1 MSKNKL
7 FDKFY
12 NYQDKTKNINTY
24 VFNYLNKTNS
34 MFRYHN
40 LPESIPADMLES
52 FLQRNGYVC
61 IAKHEN
67 TLYAF
72 VGGLGGELDV
82 YYRPTICTVANPAL
96 NLSKD
101 FVIDKDC
108 IIMKNDT
115 NLQGLL
121 PIILRYSSM
130 LVENDIS
137 MVLATYNTRIQK
149 IVSASDDGTIASAK
163 EYLSQIV
170 SGKQGIIADNAFLK
184 SLDVKD
190 SSTDNKII
198 EELIKQNQYLKSSM
212 LNEVGLQ
219 ANTNLKKERLVSAE
233 IESNSESL
241 YPIVDDMLKCRK
253 NALEKVNE
261 MFGTNIEVEFN
272 SSWDL
277 RPLNGM
283 SVHNTDDEIDIKDM
297 EGENNEN
304 GDKETSAETDRGN
317 SAEENMGNGKQNNDE
332 SLLQDN
338 GGNDGNRKEESGGN
352 GEENS
357 GNNESTDDENKESV
371 KDEENEN
378 DEKDENKDEK
388 EDEKD
393 DNK

>member
-34 MFRYHN
+34 MFKYHN
-40 LPESIPADMLES
+40 LPNTIPADTLES

-67 TLYAF
+67 ALYAF

-82 YYRPTICTVANPAL
+82 YYQPTICTVANPAL
-96 NLSKD
+96 NLCKD

-149 IVSASDDGTIASAK
+149 IVSASDDSTIASAK

-190 SSTDNKII
+190 SSRDNNII

-212 LNEVGLQ
+212 LNEIGLQ

-283 SVHNTDDEIDIKDM
+283 SVHNTDAEIDIKDL
-297 EGENNEN
+297 EDEKD
-304 GDKETSAETDRGN
+304 DKETSDETGEGN
-317 SAEENMGNGKQNNDE
+317 ITEETSGTRNTDNDE
-332 SLLQDN
+332 I
-338 GGNDGNRKEESGGN
+338 GGN
-352 GEENS
+352 GEESSDDREENS
-357 GNNESTDDENKESV
+357 RDNELTDENKESL
-371 KDEENEN
+371 KDKEN
-378 DEKDENKDEK
+378 DKKDEN

-393 DNK
+393 DN

>member
-34 MFRYHN
+34 MFKYHN

-82 YYRPTICTVANPAL
+82 YYQPTICTVANPAL
-96 NLSKD
+96 NLIKD

-212 LNEVGLQ
+212 LNEIGLQ

-253 NALEKVNE
+253 NAIEKVNE

-277 RPLNGM
+277 RPLNGR
-283 SVHNTDDEIDIKDM
+283 SVHNTDDEIDIKDLEDENDIKDNKETSNGTDEGNSTEENSRTRNTDNDKNSSKDESSSKD
-297 EGENNEN
+297 EGEN
-304 GDKETSAETDRGN
+304 
-317 SAEENMGNGKQNNDE
+317 
-332 SLLQDN
+332 
-338 GGNDGNRKEESGGN
+338 GGN
-352 GEENS
+352 GEES
-357 GNNESTDDENKESV
+357 SDDENKESI

-378 DEKDENKDEK
+378 DEKDEN

>member
-34 MFRYHN
+34 MFKYHN
-40 LPESIPADMLES
+40 LPNTIPADMLES

-72 VGGLGGELDV
+72 VGSLGGELDV

-137 MVLATYNTRIQK
+137 MVLAIYNTRIQK

-253 NALEKVNE
+253 NALEKVNK
-261 MFGTNIEVEFN
+261 MFDTNIEVEFN

-277 RPLNGM
+277 RPLSGM
-283 SVHNTDDEIDIKDM
+283 SVHNTDDEIDIKDL
-297 EGENNEN
+297 E
-304 GDKETSAETDRGN
+304 
-317 SAEENMGNGKQNNDE
+317 
-332 SLLQDN
+332 
-338 GGNDGNRKEESGGN
+338 
-352 GEENS
+352 
-357 GNNESTDDENKESV
+357 DD
-371 KDEENEN
+371 
-378 DEKDENKDEK
+378 
-388 EDEKD
+388 KD

>member
-261 MFGTNIEVEFN
+261 MFDTNIEVEFN

-283 SVHNTDDEIDIKDM
+283 SVHNTDDEIDIKDI

-304 GDKETSAETDRGN
+304 DDKETSAGTDGGS
-317 SAEENMGNGKQNNDE
+317 SAEENSGTRNTDNDENSSKDDGENRGNGE
-332 SLLQDN
+332 
-338 GGNDGNRKEESGGN
+338 EESSDDR
-352 GEENS
+352 EENS
-357 GNNESTDDENKESV
+357 GNNESTDDENKEPV

-378 DEKDENKDEK
+378 DEKDEN
-388 EDEKD
+388 EDEKRW
-393 DNK
+393 

>member
-1 MSKNKL
+1 MNKNKL
-7 FDKFY
+7 FNKFY

-24 VFNYLNKTNS
+24 VFNYLNRTNS
-34 MFRYHN
+34 MFKYHN
-40 LPESIPADMLES
+40 LPESIPADILES

-67 TLYAF
+67 ALYAF

-190 SSTDNKII
+190 SSRDNKII

-241 YPIVDDMLKCRK
+241 YPFVDDMLKCRK
-253 NALEKVNE
+253 NAIEKVNE
-261 MFGTNIEVEFN
+261 MFDTNIEVEFN

-277 RPLNGM
+277 RPLSGM
-283 SVHNTDDEIDIKDM
+283 SIHNTDDEIDIKDL
-297 EGENNEN
+297 EDKNDIKD
-304 GDKETSAETDRGN
+304 DKETSTGTD
-317 SAEENMGNGKQNNDE
+317 EENMNNEENSSKDDGE
-332 SLLQDN
+332 N
-338 GGNDGNRKEESGGN
+338 GGNGGEESSDN
-352 GEENS
+352 MEENS
-357 GNNESTDDENKESV
+357 RNNELTDDENKESV
-371 KDEENEN
+371 KDEKNEN
-378 DEKDENKDEK
+378 DEKDENEVV
-388 EDEKD
+388 KD

>member
-388 EDEKD
+388 ENEKD

>member
-1 MSKNKL
+1 MSKNKF

-34 MFRYHN
+34 MFKYHN

-72 VGGLGGELDV
+72 VGGLGGDLDV

-121 PIILRYSSM
+121 PVILRYSSM

-137 MVLATYNTRIQK
+137 MVLATYNSRIQK

-212 LNEVGLQ
+212 LNEIGLQ

-297 EGENNEN
+297 KDENDEKD
-304 GDKETSAETDRGN
+304 DKETSDETSNESTDD
-317 SAEENMGNGKQNNDE
+317 ENKESVKDGENENDE
-332 SLLQDN
+332 KD
-338 GGNDGNRKEESGGN
+338 DKETSDETS
-352 GEENS
+352 
-357 GNNESTDDENKESV
+357 NELTDDENKESV

-378 DEKDENKDEK
+378 DEK

>member
-34 MFRYHN
+34 MFKYHN
-40 LPESIPADMLES
+40 LPKSIPPDMLES

-115 NLQGLL
+115 NSQGLL

-137 MVLATYNTRIQK
+137 MVLATYNTRLQK
-149 IVSASDDGTIASAK
+149 LISASDDNTIASAK

-170 SGKQGIIADNAFLK
+170 NGKQGIIADNAFLK
-184 SLDVKD
+184 SLDLKD
-190 SSTDNKII
+190 SSTDNKVL
-198 EELIKQNQYLKSSM
+198 EELIKQNQYLKSCM

-253 NALEKVNE
+253 NAIEKVNE
-261 MFGTNIEVEFN
+261 MFDTNIEVEFN

-277 RPLNGM
+277 RTLNGM
-283 SVHNTDDEIDIKDM
+283 SIHNTNDEIDMKDV
-297 EGENNEN
+297 ESENNESD
-304 GDKETSAETDRGN
+304 DKETSAETDGGN
-317 SAEENMGNGKQNNDE
+317 STEENTGARNTDNDE
-332 SLLQDN
+332 NSLQDN
-338 GGNDGNRKEESGGN
+338 EGNGGN
-352 GEENS
+352 GEEKSSDDREENS
-357 GNNESTDDENKESV
+357 RDNESTDDENKESI
-371 KDEENEN
+371 KDDENEN
-378 DEKDENKDEK
+378 

>member
-24 VFNYLNKTNS
+24 VFNYLNRTNS
-34 MFRYHN
+34 MFKYHN
-40 LPESIPADMLES
+40 LPDTIPADMLES
-52 FLQRNGYVC
+52 FLQRNGYAC

-67 TLYAF
+67 ALYAF
-72 VGGLGGELDV
+72 VGGLGGKLDV

-163 EYLSQIV
+163 EYLSQII

-184 SLDVKD
+184 SLDIKD
-190 SSTDNKII
+190 SSTYNKII

-212 LNEVGLQ
+212 LNEIGLQ

-253 NALEKVNE
+253 KALEKVNE

-283 SVHNTDDEIDIKDM
+283 SIHNTDDEIDIKNMKD
-297 EGENNEN
+297 ENDEIDNR
-304 GDKETSAETDRGN
+304 ETSDETF
-317 SAEENMGNGKQNNDE
+317 DE
-332 SLLQDN
+332 T
-338 GGNDGNRKEESGGN
+338 SGGN
-352 GEENS
+352 STGENSTEENS
-357 GNNESTDDENKESV
+357 GIGGNEEEESSDDREENSRNNESTDDENKESV
-371 KDEENEN
+371 KDE
-378 DEKDENKDEK
+378 K

>member
-34 MFRYHN
+34 MFKYHN

-82 YYRPTICTVANPAL
+82 YYQPTICTVANPAL
-96 NLSKD
+96 NLIKD

-212 LNEVGLQ
+212 LNEIGLQ

-253 NALEKVNE
+253 NALEKVNK

-277 RPLNGM
+277 RPLNGR
-283 SVHNTDDEIDIKDM
+283 SVHNTDDEIDIKDLEDENDIKDNKETSNGTDEGNSTEENSRTRNTDNDKNSSKDESSSKD
-297 EGENNEN
+297 EGEN
-304 GDKETSAETDRGN
+304 
-317 SAEENMGNGKQNNDE
+317 
-332 SLLQDN
+332 
-338 GGNDGNRKEESGGN
+338 GGN
-352 GEENS
+352 GEES
-357 GNNESTDDENKESV
+357 SDDENKESI

-378 DEKDENKDEK
+378 DEKDEN

>member
-34 MFRYHN
+34 MFKYHN

-52 FLQRNGYVC
+52 FLQRNGFVC

-72 VGGLGGELDV
+72 VGGLGGELNV
-82 YYRPTICTVANPAL
+82 YYQPTICTVANPAL
-96 NLSKD
+96 NLNKD

-184 SLDVKD
+184 SLDVKN

-212 LNEVGLQ
+212 LNEIGLQ

-283 SVHNTDDEIDIKDM
+283 SIHNTDDEIDIKNVKD
-297 EGENNEN
+297 ENDEKDNR
-304 GDKETSAETDRGN
+304 ETSDDR
-317 SAEENMGNGKQNNDE
+317 
-332 SLLQDN
+332 
-338 GGNDGNRKEESGGN
+338 
-352 GEENS
+352 EENS

-371 KDEENEN
+371 KDVEN
-378 DEKDENKDEK
+378 EKDEKDEK

>member
-1 MSKNKL
+1 MSKNKF

-24 VFNYLNKTNS
+24 VFNYLNRTNS
-34 MFRYHN
+34 MFKYHN

-52 FLQRNGYVC
+52 FLQRNGYAC

-67 TLYAF
+67 ALYAF

-101 FVIDKDC
+101 FIIDKDC

-137 MVLATYNTRIQK
+137 MVLATFNTRVQK
-149 IVSASDDGTIASAK
+149 VVSASDDSTIASAK
-163 EYLSQIV
+163 EFLSQIV

-184 SLDVKD
+184 SLDIKD
-190 SSTDNKII
+190 SSTDSKII

-253 NALEKVNE
+253 NAIEKVNE

-283 SVHNTDDEIDIKDM
+283 SVHNTNGEIDIKDL
-297 EGENNEN
+297 E
-304 GDKETSAETDRGN
+304 DKETSAGTDENSSKDGGENVGN
-317 SAEENMGNGKQNNDE
+317 E
-332 SLLQDN
+332 
-338 GGNDGNRKEESGGN
+338 EESSDDR
-352 GEENS
+352 EENS
-357 GNNESTDDENKESV
+357 RNNELADDENNELADDENKESV
-371 KDEENEN
+371 KDKENE
-378 DEKDENKDEK
+378 KDDN

>member
-34 MFRYHN
+34 MFKYHN

-67 TLYAF
+67 VLYAF

-163 EYLSQIV
+163 EYLSQII

-198 EELIKQNQYLKSSM
+198 EELIKQNQYFKSSM
-212 LNEVGLQ
+212 LNEIGLQ

-241 YPIVDDMLKCRK
+241 YPVVDDMLKCRK
-253 NALEKVNE
+253 NALEKVNK

-297 EGENNEN
+297 KDENDEKD
-304 GDKETSAETDRGN
+304 DKETFDGTAKGNNEEETINTD
-317 SAEENMGNGKQNNDE
+317 
-332 SLLQDN
+332 
-338 GGNDGNRKEESGGN
+338 NDGIWGDGEEESSDDR
-352 GEENS
+352 EENS
-357 GNNESTDDENKESV
+357 GNNESTDENKESV

-378 DEKDENKDEK
+378 DEKDEN

>member
-24 VFNYLNKTNS
+24 VFNYLNRTNS
-34 MFRYHN
+34 MFKYHN
-40 LPESIPADMLES
+40 LPDTIPADMLES

-72 VGGLGGELDV
+72 VGGLGGELDA

-96 NLSKD
+96 NLIKD

-253 NALEKVNE
+253 NAIEKVNQ
-261 MFGTNIEVEFN
+261 MFGTNIEVEFY

-283 SVHNTDDEIDIKDM
+283 SVHNTDDEIDIKDL
-297 EGENNEN
+297 ED
-304 GDKETSAETDRGN
+304 DKETSVGTDEGN
-317 SAEENMGNGKQNNDE
+317 SAEENSGTRNT
-332 SLLQDN
+332 DN
-338 GGNDGNRKEESGGN
+338 EENSSKDDGENEGN
-352 GEENS
+352 GEESSDDREENS
-357 GNNESTDDENKESV
+357 RNNELVDDENKESV

-378 DEKDENKDEK
+378 DEKNEN

>member
-24 VFNYLNKTNS
+24 VFNYLNKINS
-34 MFRYHN
+34 MFKYHN

-67 TLYAF
+67 VLYAF

-96 NLSKD
+96 NLNKD
-101 FVIDKDC
+101 FIIDKDC

-149 IVSASDDGTIASAK
+149 IVSASDDSTIASAK

-212 LNEVGLQ
+212 LNEIGLQ

-283 SVHNTDDEIDIKDM
+283 SVHNTDDEINIKDM
-297 EGENNEN
+297 EDENDEN
-304 GDKETSAETDRGN
+304 DEKDDKETSDETAGGN
-317 SAEENMGNGKQNNDE
+317 STEETSGTRNTD
-332 SLLQDN
+332 
-338 GGNDGNRKEESGGN
+338 NDGIGRNGEEESSDDRK
-352 GEENS
+352 ENS
-357 GNNESTDDENKESV
+357 GNNESTDDEKESV
-371 KDEENEN
+371 KDENE
-378 DEKDENKDEK
+378 DKKDEN
-388 EDEKD
+388 EDKKD

>member
-34 MFRYHN
+34 MFKYHN
-40 LPESIPADMLES
+40 LPKSIPADVLES

-67 TLYAF
+67 ALYAF

-82 YYRPTICTVANPAL
+82 YYRPTICTVTNPAL

-108 IIMKNDT
+108 IIIKNDT

-261 MFGTNIEVEFN
+261 MFGTNIEIEFN

-283 SVHNTDDEIDIKDM
+283 SVHNTDDEIDMKDI
-297 EGENNEN
+297 EDENNESDDN
-304 GDKETSAETDRGN
+304 ETFAETDGRN
-317 SAEENMGNGKQNNDE
+317 IAEENMGNGEQNNDK

-338 GGNDGNRKEESGGN
+338 GRNDGNRKEESENN

-357 GNNESTDDENKESV
+357 RVDKSSDNENKESV
-371 KDEENEN
+371 NDESNESDESENDKNE
-378 DEKDENKDEK
+378 DEKDENK
-388 EDEKD
+388 
-393 DNK
+393 

>member
-34 MFRYHN
+34 MFKYHN

-163 EYLSQIV
+163 EYLSQII

-198 EELIKQNQYLKSSM
+198 EELIKQNQYFKSSM
-212 LNEVGLQ
+212 LNEIGLQ

-241 YPIVDDMLKCRK
+241 YPVVDDMLKCRK
-253 NALEKVNE
+253 NALEKVNK

-297 EGENNEN
+297 KDENDEKD
-304 GDKETSAETDRGN
+304 DKETFDGTAKGNNEEETINTD
-317 SAEENMGNGKQNNDE
+317 
-332 SLLQDN
+332 
-338 GGNDGNRKEESGGN
+338 NDGIWGDGEESSDDR
-352 GEENS
+352 EENS
-357 GNNESTDDENKESV
+357 GNNESTDENKESV

-378 DEKDENKDEK
+378 DEKDEN

>member
-34 MFRYHN
+34 MFKYHN
-40 LPESIPADMLES
+40 LPDTIPADMLES

-82 YYRPTICTVANPAL
+82 YYQPTICTVANPAL
-96 NLSKD
+96 NLIKD
-101 FVIDKDC
+101 FVINKDC

-253 NALEKVNE
+253 NALEKVNK

-277 RPLNGM
+277 RPFNGM
-283 SVHNTDDEIDIKDM
+283 SVHNTDDEIDIKDL
-297 EGENNEN
+297 EDENDIKD
-304 GDKETSAETDRGN
+304 DKETSDGTEGN
-317 SAEENMGNGKQNNDE
+317 STEENSGTKNTDNDGENEGNGE
-332 SLLQDN
+332 
-338 GGNDGNRKEESGGN
+338 EESSDDR
-352 GEENS
+352 EENS
-357 GNNESTDDENKESV
+357 GNNESTNDENKESV

-378 DEKDENKDEK
+378 DEKDEN
-388 EDEKD
+388 EDKKD

>member
-7 FDKFY
+7 FDKIY

-34 MFRYHN
+34 MFKYHN
-40 LPESIPADMLES
+40 LPNTIPADMLES

-67 TLYAF
+67 ALYAF
-72 VGGLGGELDV
+72 VGGLGGELDA

-96 NLSKD
+96 NLIKD

-108 IIMKNDT
+108 AIMKNDT

-212 LNEVGLQ
+212 LNEIGLQ

-253 NALEKVNE
+253 SALEKVNE

-283 SVHNTDDEIDIKDM
+283 SVHNTDDEIDIKDIKD
-297 EGENNEN
+297 ENDEKD
-304 GDKETSAETDRGN
+304 DKETSGTK
-317 SAEENMGNGKQNNDE
+317 NMNND
-332 SLLQDN
+332 
-338 GGNDGNRKEESGGN
+338 GIGEESSDDR
-352 GEENS
+352 EENS

-378 DEKDENKDEK
+378 DEKDEN

>member
-253 NALEKVNE
+253 NAIEKVNK

-283 SVHNTDDEIDIKDM
+283 SVHNTDDEIDMKDM
-297 EGENNEN
+297 GSENNESDN
-304 GDKETSAETDRGN
+304 KETSAGTDGGN
-317 SAEENMGNGKQNNDE
+317 STEENSGTRNTDNDE
-332 SLLQDN
+332 NSSKDDGEN
-338 GGNDGNRKEESGGN
+338 GGNGEEESSDDR
-352 GEENS
+352 EENS
-357 GNNESTDDENKESV
+357 GNNESTDNENKESV

-378 DEKDENKDEK
+378 NEKDENDG
-388 EDEKD
+388 EKD

>member
-1 MSKNKL
+1 MSKNKF

-24 VFNYLNKTNS
+24 VFNYLNRTNS
-34 MFRYHN
+34 MFKYHN
-40 LPESIPADMLES
+40 LPESIPVDMLES
-52 FLQRNGYVC
+52 FLQRHGFVC

-72 VGGLGGELDV
+72 VGGLGGKLDV
-82 YYRPTICTVANPAL
+82 YYQPTICTVANPAL

-163 EYLSQIV
+163 EYLSQVV

-212 LNEVGLQ
+212 LNEIGLQ

-261 MFGTNIEVEFN
+261 MFGTNIKVEFN

-283 SVHNTDDEIDIKDM
+283 SIHNTDDEIDIKNMND
-297 EGENNEN
+297 ENDEKDNR
-304 GDKETSAETDRGN
+304 ETSDETF
-317 SAEENMGNGKQNNDE
+317 DE
-332 SLLQDN
+332 T
-338 GGNDGNRKEESGGN
+338 SGGN
-352 GEENS
+352 TTGENSTEENS
-357 GNNESTDDENKESV
+357 GTRNTDNDGIGGNEEEESSDDREENSRNNESTDDENKESV
-371 KDEENEN
+371 KDEENE
-378 DEKDENKDEK
+378 KDEKDEK
-388 EDEKD
+388 EDKKD

>member
-1 MSKNKL
+1 MSKSKL

-34 MFRYHN
+34 MFKYHN
-40 LPESIPADMLES
+40 LPDTIPADMLES

-67 TLYAF
+67 NLYAF
-72 VGGLGGELDV
+72 VGGLGGELDA

-108 IIMKNDT
+108 IIMKSDT
-115 NLQGLL
+115 NSQGLL

-137 MVLATYNTRIQK
+137 MILATYNTRVQK

-190 SSTDNKII
+190 SSRDNKII

-261 MFGTNIEVEFN
+261 MFNTNIEVEFN

-283 SVHNTDDEIDIKDM
+283 SVHNTDDEIDIKNMKD
-297 EGENNEN
+297 ENDETSGINSAGENS
-304 GDKETSAETDRGN
+304 KEETIGTRNTD
-317 SAEENMGNGKQNNDE
+317 
-332 SLLQDN
+332 
-338 GGNDGNRKEESGGN
+338 NDGIEGNEEEESSDN
-352 GEENS
+352 REENS
-357 GNNESTDDENKESV
+357 GNNESTDDENK
-371 KDEENEN
+371 DEENEN
-378 DEKDENKDEK
+378 

>member
-1 MSKNKL
+1 MSKNKF

-34 MFRYHN
+34 MFKYHN

-170 SGKQGIIADNAFLK
+170 NGKQGIIADNAFLK

-212 LNEVGLQ
+212 LNEIGLQ

-261 MFGTNIEVEFN
+261 MFGTNIDVEFN

-283 SVHNTDDEIDIKDM
+283 SVHNTNDEIDIKDM
-297 EGENNEN
+297 ESEN
-304 GDKETSAETDRGN
+304 DKETSRRN
-317 SAEENMGNGKQNNDE
+317 STEENIIAGNADNDE
-332 SLLQDN
+332 NQSKDDGEN
-338 GGNDGNRKEESGGN
+338 VGNEEESSDDR
-352 GEENS
+352 EENS
-357 GNNESTDDENKESV
+357 KDNESIN
-371 KDEENEN
+371 DEENEN
-378 DEKDENKDEK
+378 

>member
-7 FDKFY
+7 FGKFY

-34 MFRYHN
+34 MFKYHN
-40 LPESIPADMLES
+40 LPDTIPADMLES

-67 TLYAF
+67 ALYAF
-72 VGGLGGELDV
+72 VGGLGGELDA

-149 IVSASDDGTIASAK
+149 IVSASDDSTITSAK
-163 EYLSQIV
+163 EYLSQII

-190 SSTDNKII
+190 SSRDNNII
-198 EELIKQNQYLKSSM
+198 EELIKQNQYFKSSM
-212 LNEVGLQ
+212 LNEIGLQ

-233 IESNSESL
+233 IKSNSESL

-253 NALEKVNE
+253 NALEKVNK
-261 MFGTNIEVEFN
+261 MFDTNIEVEFN

-283 SVHNTDDEIDIKDM
+283 SVHNTDDEIDIKDL
-297 EGENNEN
+297 EDENNEN
-304 GDKETSAETDRGN
+304 GEEESSDDR
-317 SAEENMGNGKQNNDE
+317 EENNKNG
-332 SLLQDN
+332 
-338 GGNDGNRKEESGGN
+338 EESSDDR
-352 GEENS
+352 EENS
-357 GNNESTDDENKESV
+357 GNGEESSDDREENSRDNELVDDENKKSV
-371 KDEENEN
+371 KDEENKN
-378 DEKDENKDEK
+378 DEN

>member
-34 MFRYHN
+34 MFKYHN
-40 LPESIPADMLES
+40 LPDTIPADMLES

-67 TLYAF
+67 ALYAF

-149 IVSASDDGTIASAK
+149 IVSAGDDSTIASAK
-163 EYLSQIV
+163 EYLSQII

-190 SSTDNKII
+190 SSRDNKII
-198 EELIKQNQYLKSSM
+198 EELIKQNQYFKSSM
-212 LNEVGLQ
+212 LNEIGLQ

-233 IESNSESL
+233 IESNTESL

-253 NALEKVNE
+253 NALEKVNK

-283 SVHNTDDEIDIKDM
+283 SVHNTVDEIDIKDM
-297 EGENNEN
+297 KDENDKKD
-304 GDKETSAETDRGN
+304 DKETSDETSDETAVEN
-317 SAEENMGNGKQNNDE
+317 SPGENSEEETSGNGSTD
-332 SLLQDN
+332 
-338 GGNDGNRKEESGGN
+338 NDGIGRNGEEESSDDR
-352 GEENS
+352 EENS

-378 DEKDENKDEK
+378 DEKDEK

>member
-7 FDKFY
+7 FDKYY

-34 MFRYHN
+34 MFKYHN
-40 LPESIPADMLES
+40 LPKTIPADMLES

-61 IAKHEN
+61 IAKYEN

-82 YYRPTICTVANPAL
+82 YYQPTICTVANPAL
-96 NLSKD
+96 NLIKD

-190 SSTDNKII
+190 SSTNNKII

-212 LNEVGLQ
+212 LNEIGLQ

-233 IESNSESL
+233 IESNTESL

-261 MFGTNIEVEFN
+261 MFDTNIEVEFN

-283 SVHNTDDEIDIKDM
+283 SIHNTDDEIDIKNMKD
-297 EGENNEN
+297 ETSGENS
-304 GDKETSAETDRGN
+304 T
-317 SAEENMGNGKQNNDE
+317 
-332 SLLQDN
+332 
-338 GGNDGNRKEESGGN
+338 
-352 GEENS
+352 EENS
-357 GNNESTDDENKESV
+357 GTRNTDNDGIGGNEEEESSDDREENSRNNESTDNENKESV
-371 KDEENEN
+371 KDEENE
-378 DEKDENKDEK
+378 KDEKDEK

>member
-40 LPESIPADMLES
+40 LPESIPTDMLES

-253 NALEKVNE
+253 NAIEKVNE

-283 SVHNTDDEIDIKDM
+283 SVHNTDDEIDIKDI
-297 EGENNEN
+297 EGENNES
-304 GDKETSAETDRGN
+304 DEKETSAETDEGN
-317 SAEENMGNGKQNNDE
+317 RAGENMGNG
-332 SLLQDN
+332 
-338 GGNDGNRKEESGGN
+338 KEESGGN
-352 GEENS
+352 GKENS
-357 GNNESTDDENKESV
+357 GNNESTDDENNESV

-378 DEKDENKDEK
+378 DEKDENEDENENDEKDEN
-388 EDEKD
+388 EDEKR
-393 DNK
+393 

>member
-7 FDKFY
+7 FNKFY
-12 NYQDKTKNINTY
+12 DYQNKQKNISTY
-24 VFNYLNKTNS
+24 IFNYLNRTNS
-34 MFRYHN
+34 MFKYHN
-40 LPESIPADMLES
+40 LPDTIPADMLES
-52 FLQRNGYVC
+52 FLQRNGYAC
-61 IAKHEN
+61 IAKHEDS
-67 TLYAF
+67 LYAF

-137 MVLATYNTRIQK
+137 MILATYNTRLQK
-149 IVSASDDGTIASAK
+149 IISASDDSTIASAK
-163 EYLSQIV
+163 EYLSQII

-184 SLDVKD
+184 SLNMND
-190 SSTDNKII
+190 SSKDNKVI
-198 EELIKQNQYLKSSM
+198 EELIKQNQYLKSTM
-212 LNEVGLQ
+212 LNEIGLQ

-253 NALEKVNE
+253 NAIEKVNE
-261 MFGTNIEVEFN
+261 MFGTGIEVEFN

-283 SVHNTDDEIDIKDM
+283 SIHNTNDEVDMKDI

-304 GDKETSAETDRGN
+304 TDKETSDETDRGSN
-317 SAEENMGNGKQNNDE
+317 SRENMGNGKQNI
-332 SLLQDN
+332 SKTSLQDDNEN
-338 GGNDGNRKEESGGN
+338 GGNRKEESRSDR
-352 GEENS
+352 EENN
-357 GNNESTDDENKESV
+357 GNNESSDNENKESV
-371 KDEENEN
+371 NDESNESENDEN
-378 DEKDENKDEK
+378 KDEKDENKK
-388 EDEKD
+388 
-393 DNK
+393 

>member
-1 MSKNKL
+1 MNKNKL
-7 FDKFY
+7 FDKIY

-34 MFRYHN
+34 MFKYHN
-40 LPESIPADMLES
+40 LPKSIPADMLES

-96 NLSKD
+96 NLNKD

-115 NLQGLL
+115 NSQGLL

-137 MVLATYNTRIQK
+137 MVLATFNTRIQK

-190 SSTDNKII
+190 SSTNNRII

-212 LNEVGLQ
+212 LNEIGLQ

-233 IESNSESL
+233 IESNTESL

-261 MFGTNIEVEFN
+261 MFDTNIEVEFN

-283 SVHNTDDEIDIKDM
+283 SVHNTDNEIDIKDL
-297 EGENNEN
+297 ECENDIKD
-304 GDKETSAETDRGN
+304 DKETSVRTDG
-317 SAEENMGNGKQNNDE
+317 ENNGTRNVDNDE
-332 SLLQDN
+332 NSSKD
-338 GGNDGNRKEESGGN
+338 DGEN
-352 GEENS
+352 GEESSDDKEENS
-357 GNNESTDDENKESV
+357 RDNELTSDENKESV

-378 DEKDENKDEK
+378 DEN
-388 EDEKD
+388 EDEKR
-393 DNK
+393 

>member
-1 MSKNKL
+1 MSKSKL

-12 NYQDKTKNINTY
+12 NYQDKTKNINSY
-24 VFNYLNKTNS
+24 VFNYLNRTNS
-34 MFRYHN
+34 MFKYHK
-40 LPESIPADMLES
+40 LPGTIPADMLES

-67 TLYAF
+67 ALYAF
-72 VGGLGGELDV
+72 VGGLGGKQDV

-149 IVSASDDGTIASAK
+149 IVSASDDSTIASAK

-212 LNEVGLQ
+212 LNEIGLQ

-261 MFGTNIEVEFN
+261 MFNTNIEVEFN

-277 RPLNGM
+277 RPFNGL
-283 SVHNTDDEIDIKDM
+283 SIHNTDDEIDMKDL
-297 EGENNEN
+297 ESENNEN
-304 GDKETSAETDRGN
+304 DDKETSTGTDGGN
-317 SAEENMGNGKQNNDE
+317 S
-332 SLLQDN
+332 
-338 GGNDGNRKEESGGN
+338 R
-352 GEENS
+352 
-357 GNNESTDDENKESV
+357 NNESTDNENKESV
-371 KDEENEN
+371 KDEENRN
-378 DEKDENKDEK
+378 DEKDEN

>member
-1 MSKNKL
+1 MNKNKL

-34 MFRYHN
+34 MFKYHN

-72 VGGLGGELDV
+72 AGGLGGELDV

-101 FVIDKDC
+101 FIIDKDC

-137 MVLATYNTRIQK
+137 MVLATYNSRIQK

-212 LNEVGLQ
+212 LNEIGLQ

-233 IESNSESL
+233 IESNSEGL

-253 NALEKVNE
+253 NALEKVNKL
-261 MFGTNIEVEFN
+261 FGTNIEVEFN

-277 RPLNGM
+277 RPFNGK
-283 SVHNTDDEIDIKDM
+283 SVHNTDDEIDMKDL
-297 EGENNEN
+297 ESENN
-304 GDKETSAETDRGN
+304 DKETSTETSDKTAGGN
-317 SAEENMGNGKQNNDE
+317 STGENSTEETSRTRNTD
-332 SLLQDN
+332 
-338 GGNDGNRKEESGGN
+338 NDGIGGN
-352 GEENS
+352 GEEESSDDREENS
-357 GNNESTDDENKESV
+357 RNNESTDDENKKSV

-378 DEKDENKDEK
+378 DEN

>member
-34 MFRYHN
+34 MFKYHN

-52 FLQRNGYVC
+52 FLQRNGFVC

-67 TLYAF
+67 ILYAF

-82 YYRPTICTVANPAL
+82 YYQPTICTVANPAL
-96 NLSKD
+96 NLIKD

-149 IVSASDDGTIASAK
+149 IVSASDDNTIASAK

-212 LNEVGLQ
+212 LNEIGLQ

-233 IESNSESL
+233 IESNTESL

-261 MFGTNIEVEFN
+261 MFGTNIEVELN

-283 SVHNTDDEIDIKDM
+283 SIHNTDDEIDIKNMKD
-297 EGENNEN
+297 ENDEKD
-304 GDKETSAETDRGN
+304 DKETSDENVGKNSVEETNETRNTDN
-317 SAEENMGNGKQNNDE
+317 NGI
-332 SLLQDN
+332 
-338 GGNDGNRKEESGGN
+338 GGN
-352 GEENS
+352 GEEESSDDREENS
-357 GNNESTDDENKESV
+357 RNNESTDDR
-371 KDEENEN
+371 EENSRNNESTDEN
-378 DEKDENKDEK
+378 DEKDEN

>member
-34 MFRYHN
+34 MFKYHN

-67 TLYAF
+67 VLYAF

-96 NLSKD
+96 NLIKD

-163 EYLSQIV
+163 EYLSQIA
-170 SGKQGIIADNAFLK
+170 SGKQGIIADNALLK

-190 SSTDNKII
+190 SSTNNRII
-198 EELIKQNQYLKSSM
+198 EELIKQNQYFKSSM
-212 LNEVGLQ
+212 LNEIGLQ

-253 NALEKVNE
+253 NALEKVNK
-261 MFGTNIEVEFN
+261 MFDTNIEVEFN

-283 SVHNTDDEIDIKDM
+283 SVHNTDDEIDIKDI
-297 EGENNEN
+297 ESENNEN
-304 GDKETSAETDRGN
+304 DDKETAGANSPGKNSGTRNTDNEVIG
-317 SAEENMGNGKQNNDE
+317 E
-332 SLLQDN
+332 
-338 GGNDGNRKEESGGN
+338 EESSDDR
-352 GEENS
+352 EENS
-357 GNNESTDDENKESV
+357 ENNESTDENKESV
-371 KDEENEN
+371 KDGENEN
-378 DEKDENKDEK
+378 DEKDEN

>member
-1 MSKNKL
+1 MSKSKL

-24 VFNYLNKTNS
+24 VFNYLNRTNS
-34 MFRYHN
+34 MFKYHN
-40 LPESIPADMLES
+40 LPRTIPADMLES
-52 FLQRNGYVC
+52 LLQRNGYVC

-67 TLYAF
+67 ALYAF

-82 YYRPTICTVANPAL
+82 YYQPTICTVANPAL

-108 IIMKNDT
+108 IIMKNDV

-137 MVLATYNTRIQK
+137 MVLATYSTRIQK
-149 IVSASDDGTIASAK
+149 ILSASDDGTIASAK

-170 SGKQGIIADNAFLK
+170 NGKQGIIADNAFLK

-212 LNEVGLQ
+212 LNEIGLQ

-297 EGENNEN
+297 KDEKD
-304 GDKETSAETDRGN
+304 DKETSDETSD
-317 SAEENMGNGKQNNDE
+317 ETVVGNG
-332 SLLQDN
+332 
-338 GGNDGNRKEESGGN
+338 EESSDDR
-352 GEENS
+352 EENS

-378 DEKDENKDEK
+378 DEKEDENDEK

>member
-34 MFRYHN
+34 MFKYHN

-61 IAKHEN
+61 IAKYEN
-67 TLYAF
+67 TLYAL

-137 MVLATYNTRIQK
+137 MMLATYNTRIQK

-283 SVHNTDDEIDIKDM
+283 SIHNTDDEIDIKDM
-297 EGENNEN
+297 KDGNDEKD
-304 GDKETSAETDRGN
+304 DKETSDKTSDETAGGNSEEETSGTRSTDNDGIRGN
-317 SAEENMGNGKQNNDE
+317 GE
-332 SLLQDN
+332 
-338 GGNDGNRKEESGGN
+338 EESSDDR
-352 GEENS
+352 EENS
-357 GNNESTDDENKESV
+357 GNNESTDDEN
-371 KDEENEN
+371 EN
-378 DEKDENKDEK
+378 DEKDEN
-388 EDEKD
+388 EDGKD

>member
-7 FDKFY
+7 LDKFY

-34 MFRYHN
+34 MFKYHN

-96 NLSKD
+96 NLIKD

-130 LVENDIS
+130 LVENDVS

-212 LNEVGLQ
+212 LNEIGLQ

-283 SVHNTDDEIDIKDM
+283 SVHNTNDEIDIKDM
-297 EGENNEN
+297 ESEN
-304 GDKETSAETDRGN
+304 DKETSRRN
-317 SAEENMGNGKQNNDE
+317 STEENTIAGNADNDE
-332 SLLQDN
+332 NQSKDDGEN
-338 GGNDGNRKEESGGN
+338 AGNEEESSDDR
-352 GEENS
+352 EENS
-357 GNNESTDDENKESV
+357 KDNESINDENKEFV

-378 DEKDENKDEK
+378 

>member
-283 SVHNTDDEIDIKDM
+283 SVHNTDDEVDIKDM

-304 GDKETSAETDRGN
+304 DDKETSAGTDGGN
-317 SAEENMGNGKQNNDE
+317 SAEENSGTRNTDNDE
-332 SLLQDN
+332 NSSKDDGEN
-338 GGNDGNRKEESGGN
+338 GGNGEEESSDDR
-352 GEENS
+352 EENS
-357 GNNESTDDENKESV
+357 GNNESTDDENKESI

-378 DEKDENKDEK
+378 DEKDEN

>member
-1 MSKNKL
+1 MSKNKF

-34 MFRYHN
+34 MFKYHN
-40 LPESIPADMLES
+40 LPKTIPADTLES

-61 IAKHEN
+61 IAKYEN

-82 YYRPTICTVANPAL
+82 YYQPTICTVANPAL
-96 NLSKD
+96 NINKD

-149 IVSASDDGTIASAK
+149 IVSASDDNTIASAK

-212 LNEVGLQ
+212 LNEIGLQ

-253 NALEKVNE
+253 NALEKVNK

-277 RPLNGM
+277 RPLNGV
-283 SVHNTDDEIDIKDM
+283 SIHNTDDEIDIKNMKD
-297 EGENNEN
+297 ENDEKD
-304 GDKETSAETDRGN
+304 DKETAGRN
-317 SAEENMGNGKQNNDE
+317 SAGKNSVEETSGTRNTD
-332 SLLQDN
+332 
-338 GGNDGNRKEESGGN
+338 NDGIGEQESSDDR
-352 GEENS
+352 EENS
-357 GNNESTDDENKESV
+357 RNNESTNDKNKESV

-378 DEKDENKDEK
+378 NEKDEENDDK

-393 DNK
+393 DNE

>member
-1 MSKNKL
+1 MSKNKF

-34 MFRYHN
+34 MFKYHN
-40 LPESIPADMLES
+40 LPNTIPADMLES

-67 TLYAF
+67 ALYAF

-149 IVSASDDGTIASAK
+149 IVSASDDGTIVSAK

-170 SGKQGIIADNAFLK
+170 NGKQGIIADNAFLK

-212 LNEVGLQ
+212 LNEIGLQ

-283 SVHNTDDEIDIKDM
+283 SIHNTDDEIDIKDM
-297 EGENNEN
+297 EDENDEKD
-304 GDKETSAETDRGN
+304 DKETSAGTDGGN
-317 SAEENMGNGKQNNDE
+317 STEENTRVGNTDNDE
-332 SLLQDN
+332 NSSKDDGEN
-338 GGNDGNRKEESGGN
+338 GGNGEEESSDDR
-352 GEENS
+352 EENS

-378 DEKDENKDEK
+378 DEKEEK
-388 EDEKD
+388 EDKKD

>member
-24 VFNYLNKTNS
+24 VFNYLNITNS
-34 MFRYHN
+34 MFKYHN
-40 LPESIPADMLES
+40 LPESIPSDMLES
-52 FLQRNGYVC
+52 FLQRNGFVC

-67 TLYAF
+67 ILYAF

-82 YYRPTICTVANPAL
+82 YYQPTICTVANPAL

-149 IVSASDDGTIASAK
+149 IVSASDDNTIASAK

-212 LNEVGLQ
+212 LNEIGLQ

-253 NALEKVNE
+253 NALEKVNK

-277 RPLNGM
+277 RPLNGV
-283 SVHNTDDEIDIKDM
+283 SIHNTNDEIDIKDV
-297 EGENNEN
+297 EGEN
-304 GDKETSAETDRGN
+304 DKETSEKTSGTRNTD
-317 SAEENMGNGKQNNDE
+317 
-332 SLLQDN
+332 
-338 GGNDGNRKEESGGN
+338 NDGIGGN
-352 GEENS
+352 GEQESSDDREENS
-357 GNNESTDDENKESV
+357 RNNESTNDKNKESV

-378 DEKDENKDEK
+378 NVKDEENDDKEDEKDEENENNVKDEENDDK